1 MASNFRPVFIVP
13 DYQKVD
19 GRNTNPIR
27 NTQLQMG
34 LSDNNEAVFRLGEED
49 GSSLPLHRI
58 ADMALVT
65 KAIVAYM
72 GEAYR
77 FPHLYDKTNPCIGRI
92 GLQGDAMSVMV
103 ATDNPTIEEDIALL
117 RDVLTRDAELL
128 GERLRGLSQR

>member
-19 GRNTNPIR
+19 GRNTDASR

-34 LSDNNEAVFRLGEED
+34 LSDNNEAVFHLGEEN
-49 GSSLPLHRI
+49 GGSLPLHRV

-77 FPHLYDKTNPCIGRI
+77 FPHLYDTTNPCIGRI

-103 ATDNPTIEEDIALL
+103 ATDSPTIEEDIALL
-117 RDVLTRDAELL
+117 RDVLVRDAELL
-128 GERLRGLSQR
+128 GERLRGLAQR